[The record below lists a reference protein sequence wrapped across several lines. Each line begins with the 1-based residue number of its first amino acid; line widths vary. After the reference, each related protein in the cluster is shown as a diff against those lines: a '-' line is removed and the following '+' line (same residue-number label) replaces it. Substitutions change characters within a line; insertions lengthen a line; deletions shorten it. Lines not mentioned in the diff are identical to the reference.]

1 MLVLCYAYCIP
12 LLKFLY
18 FMMGPFFI
26 VFGMFALKRGMRL
39 RSQSLRQTAFFL
51 MFGSALK
58 MCLFDVY
65 MLAEGVKDKVCIA
78 GKFPALDCSVAS
90 ISPHET
96 LVLSFFGIVLLC
108 VSCMVLFH
116 YYRVYLPDRKFKD
129 YTPDEVHLKFWVNVT
144 LWSVI
149 VMGLWVAA
157 PWFGALLGAALP
169 RIFLAVKWKT
179 LALFNLGMILFDFW
193 KMESVTWEQK
203 ADANKADRARRR
215 HLQQTW
221 TSKDTLWMTIFLYL
235 LLCGLSYVGNDV
247 LGPKNA
253 NEQTQHRMGVKDL
266 IPDVDISNPALKGN

>member
-26 VFGMFALKRGMRL
+26 VFSMFALKRGMRL

-51 MFGSALK
+51 MFGSILK

-65 MLAEGVKDKVCIA
+65 MLAEGVKNTVCMG
-78 GKFPALDCSVAS
+78 GKFPALDCSVES

-108 VSCMVLFH
+108 LLSLVLFH

-129 YTPDEVHLKFWVNVT
+129 YTPEEVHLKFWVNVT

-157 PWFGALLGAALP
+157 PWFGALLGAKLP
-169 RIFLAVKWKT
+169 RLFLAVQWKT
-179 LALFNLGMILFDFW
+179 LAMINLGMILFDFW

-203 ADANKADRARRR
+203 ADANKTERARRR
-215 HLQQTW
+215 HLQATW
-221 TSKDTLWMTIFLYL
+221 TPKDTLWMTIFLYL

-247 LGPKNA
+247 LGPKKA
-253 NEQTQHRMGVKDL
+253 NEKVEHHMGIKDL